1 MCWICPMENSL
12 ANTVLVDIGL
22 KMSQQWTLVANK
34 DNSILGCIKECCHG
48 MSGEVILLHLAL
60 LSSCMEWQVQFLA
73 SQYKR
78 HGHAGERPEKGHE
91 GAEDEAELLS
101 VAPSDKT
108 RIKRHKPKPS
118 KYQVPPGHQ
127 EMLCNRQDH
136 QTLAQTGQG
145 GCVVFIC
152 KGTKRLPVHS

>member
-22 KMSQQWTLVANK
+22 KMSQQWALVANK
-34 DNSILGCIKECCHG
+34 ANSILGCIKECCHG
-48 MSGEVILLHLAL
+48 VSGEVILLYLAL

-78 HGHAGERPEKGHE
+78 HGHTGERPEKGHE
-91 GAEDEAELLS
+91 GAEDETELLS
-101 VAPSDKT
+101 VVPSDKI
-108 RIKRHKPKPS
+108 RVKRHKLKPS

-127 EMLCNRQDH
+127 EMLCNCEDH
-136 QTLAQTGQG
+136 QTLAGEA
-145 GCVVFIC
+145 V
-152 KGTKRLPVHS
+152 